1 MAKFYFSLGDF
12 GNIIGFITNYY
23 KIKFG
28 HFGLFINIYKEMCIE
43 NLNIDL
49 SNCNNFDEKLYLTD
63 DPLKICEF
71 FQLDYSLWDKLNT
84 EIEIFNWICSSPYFT
99 IDIYENIN
107 SKKQQQVNTR
117 PMHNRFINWIEK
129 KENSNKQFEKHDR
142 RMEAIQ
148 YFKLES
154 KLDDI
159 IILNKIIQERKNK
172 FNGNKI
178 MEYNF
183 LESNKELGDFIVKFK
198 KYIIENNGNFDE
210 WLDKNCSEIIDTNI
224 KLFIP
229 VYNAN
234 KNIIK
239 S

>member
-1 MAKFYFSLGDF
+1 
-12 GNIIGFITNYY
+12 
-23 KIKFG
+23 
-28 HFGLFINIYKEMCIE
+28 
-43 NLNIDL
+43 
-49 SNCNNFDEKLYLTD
+49 
-63 DPLKICEF
+63 
-71 FQLDYSLWDKLNT
+71 
-84 EIEIFNWICSSPYFT
+84 
-99 IDIYENIN
+99 
-107 SKKQQQVNTR
+107 
-117 PMHNRFINWIEK
+117 MHNRFINWLEK
-129 KENSNKQFEKHDR
+129 IDNFNKEFDKHDR

-183 LESNKELGDFIVKFK
+183 LESNKQLGDFIVKFK
-198 KYIIENNGNFDE
+198 KYIIKNNGNFDE
-210 WLDKNCSEIIDTNI
+210 WLDKNSSEIIDSNI

-229 VYNAN
+229 VYNTN